1 MVLGVISG
9 WCRFS
14 GEKQGSCA
22 RSMDVIPA
30 GMGDAE
36 TLPEEQL
43 GPMAM
48 PVPPLCA
55 PKAPRTGGAVHST
68 RTQRSSWLRSSQG
81 SALGPAKPDFMELL
95 ICFMDINS
103 FVCPNLL
110 AHWEEVA
117 CKGSCS
123 SLHRWA

>member
-48 PVPPLCA
+48 PMSHPSVPQKHPGQEVQCTA
-55 PKAPRTGGAVHST
+55 PGHSAPAG
-68 RTQRSSWLRSSQG
+68 
-81 SALGPAKPDFMELL
+81 
-95 ICFMDINS
+95 
-103 FVCPNLL
+103 
-110 AHWEEVA
+110 
-117 CKGSCS
+117 
-123 SLHRWA
+123 